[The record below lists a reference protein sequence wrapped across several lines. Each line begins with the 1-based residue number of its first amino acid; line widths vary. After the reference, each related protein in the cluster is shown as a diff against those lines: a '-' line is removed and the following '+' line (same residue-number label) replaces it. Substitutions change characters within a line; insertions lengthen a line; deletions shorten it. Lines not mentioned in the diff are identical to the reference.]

1 MGLGGLVI
9 ILFFGYVI
17 FDTVKTIGEKEAEN
31 GTERQRSKRDS

>member
-17 FDTVKTIGEKEAEN
+17 LDTAKTIGEKN
-31 GTERQRSKRDS
+31 GKS